1 MIRINNTCSYL
12 ESKQKNYIRY
22 YATLTNPNV
31 ARPFHQRMIRSGY
44 MRLHVYITDISIT
57 KHDTNHI
64 SIIKHDTN
72 HYYNNFQCHN
82 KLL

>member
-1 MIRINNTCSYL
+1 
-12 ESKQKNYIRY
+12 
-22 YATLTNPNV
+22 
-31 ARPFHQRMIRSGY
+31 MIRSGY

-64 SIIKHDTN
+64 SITKHDANDISITKHDANDISITKHDTN
-72 HYYNNFQCHN
+72 HYYNNYWCYN